1 MALLQYDALYG
12 NEKYREIARLLM
24 DRILAE
30 NTDGWYGFTGGYDG
44 WPEKDPEGT
53 AFTALMYRLLGD
65 EVQAVESL
73 NALRNIQ
80 TYRGMI
86 PASTVEQLPTGLDLF
101 DGSSWNYSNDPH
113 VAPTAWFVMAVNG
126 FNPYTF

>member
-1 MALLQYDALYG
+1 MEQYFALLGLQKGAS
-12 NEKYREIARLLM
+12 EKEIKKAYVRQIRM
-24 DRILAE
+24 HS
-30 NTDGWYGFTGGYDG
+30 
-44 WPEKDPEGT
+44 PEKDPEGT

-65 EVQAVESL
+65 EVRAVESL

-86 PASTVEQLPTGLDLF
+86 PASTVDQLPTGLDLF